1 MALDDEDRVIGIVLV
16 SHSAGLAAG
25 LADMA
30 AQIAGDDV
38 AIIAAGGGPDGDLG
52 TDGGRVAAAIRD
64 ADRGDGVLVLV
75 DLGSAVLTVRAVL
88 ADGDAEGVRAV
99 LCDAPLVEG
108 AVAAAVA
115 ASIGLSLDEVR
126 AAAEEA
132 WDVRKL

>member
-1 MALDDEDRVIGIVLV
+1 LV
-16 SHSAGLAAG
+16 SHSAALATG

-38 AIIAAGGGPDGDLG
+38 RIVPAGGGPEGTLGTDGAVVAAAIIAA
-52 TDGGRVAAAIRD
+52 D
-64 ADRGDGVLVLV
+64 AGDGVLVLA

-88 ADGDAEGVRAV
+88 ADGDAAGVRAV

-115 ASIGLSLDEVR
+115 ASIGMDLDGAC